1 MLKERENVI
10 VSAVEPTGAN
20 REKIWVQ
27 KSENM
32 CNPNNKY
39 TGAIATAGVGNMITY
54 GTSEKTYTL
63 KKCCKVQKGK
73 AYAISWKPNTIN
85 TTGSRTIAV
94 VNDNDIT
101 QYSTSYTNDS
111 NSFIFTPT
119 ASGYLSISLDANAT
133 EVQVEGENAT
143 TYKPYVEPRIYVLN
157 NNIYEELILSDVIN
171 LGSQITELMT
181 KVQFT
186 RYNQLQST
194 SFDDM
199 MLKGESSI
207 AKVFEGVASLPGFP
221 VDAYAYGLLITINI
235 SKATADDY
243 ATTQI
248 YIADNPG
255 SGTASH
261 GIYVRTRKTGNWAKL
276 TTTIVKAHT

>member
-1 MLKERENVI
+1 MLKARENVI
-10 VSAVEPTGAN
+10 VSATEPIGLN
-20 REKIWVQ
+20 REKVWLQ

-39 TGAIATAGVGNMITY
+39 ASAIATAVVGELITY

-85 TTGSRTIAV
+85 TIGSRVIAV

-157 NNIYEELILSDVIN
+157 NNIYEELMQKEKIEKVTQNLTLNTTYANGGTVNYIKSNNIVQAYIRLDLKAVSKPASYINIASGLLFKPLTELRIYANLLSNIEVLSSNEALVQIKTNGDIYLKTTASYANNSLVIIT
-171 LGSQITELMT
+171 STYITE
-181 KVQFT
+181 
-186 RYNQLQST
+186 
-194 SFDDM
+194 D
-199 MLKGESSI
+199 
-207 AKVFEGVASLPGFP
+207 
-221 VDAYAYGLLITINI
+221 
-235 SKATADDY
+235 
-243 ATTQI
+243 
-248 YIADNPG
+248 
-255 SGTASH
+255 
-261 GIYVRTRKTGNWAKL
+261 
-276 TTTIVKAHT
+276 